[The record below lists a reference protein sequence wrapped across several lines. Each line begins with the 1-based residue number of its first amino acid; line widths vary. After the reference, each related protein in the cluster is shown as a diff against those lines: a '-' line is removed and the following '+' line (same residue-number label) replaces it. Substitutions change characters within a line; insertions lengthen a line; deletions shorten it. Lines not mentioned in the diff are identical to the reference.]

1 MTARQRPREPLHLC
15 TADGCPYMTRD
26 PSRLCPLHR
35 SDKDVSDD

>member
-1 MTARQRPREPLHLC
+1 MTVHRKLRERLHQC
-15 TADGCPYMTRD
+15 TADGCSFLTRD

>member
-1 MTARQRPREPLHLC
+1 MPDHDAPLRQC
-15 TADGCPYMTRD
+15 TAEHCPYMTRD